1 MVPAEQVAS
10 VRGCRR
16 APADSP
22 AYPDVVVDIVRLARE
37 HSDVTAEQLVRLRR
51 LAADWSVIADL
62 AMADLVLWV
71 PTWNGGGYVAV
82 AHQRPDTA
90 RTCFANDLVGT
101 FVARGRRP
109 VMDMAMASAQ
119 PQRVISTAGGFSRQI
134 YPLVGDAGSVFALLG
149 RYTAGDSGDEGRLA
163 QAYQHTADQLCAMAA
178 AGEFALA
185 DRATE
190 APLRVG
196 GGMIRLDAAG
206 VVTYAS
212 PNAVSA
218 FRRLGVSVDLLGSS
232 LARLALRLHDRPDGA
247 DPDVARVAA
256 GKVSGRVELVHG
268 DATAVLES
276 IPLRRAGRHTGAV
289 LLMRDVTELRHRE
302 RDLLTTEAS
311 LREVHHRIKNNLQM
325 VAALLRLQS
334 RRVDSDEARGALIDA
349 GSRIGAIAGVHE
361 VLAAAPGSSVDFDE
375 VIDRVL
381 VMARELAPGSTLT
394 RLGNAGPWPSQTAT
408 TAAMCLA
415 ELVGNAVE
423 HSRGDVKVTVRVQ
436 VLGDR
441 AVIVVDDDG
450 PGLPKGFSPTD
461 SGRLGMQIVRTLV
474 SESDGEVSWSNR
486 PAGGTSVRVELR
498 KTLSAQDKP
507 RVR

>member
-1 MVPAEQVAS
+1 MPSAQ
-10 VRGCRR
+10 RT
-16 APADSP
+16 P
-22 AYPDVVVDIVRLARE
+22 YPGWVVDIVRLARE
-37 HSDVTAEQLVRLRR
+37 HSDVTPEQLVRLRR

-90 RTCFANDLVGT
+90 RTCFAHDVVGT
-101 FVARGRRP
+101 FTARGRRP
-109 VMDMAMASAQ
+109 VMDMVMASAR
-119 PQRVISTAGGFSRQI
+119 PQQATSSAGGFRQQI
-134 YPLVGDAGSVFALLG
+134 YPLLGDAGAVFALMG
-149 RYTAGDSGDEGRLA
+149 RYTTRDAGDAGRLA
-163 QAYQHTADQLCAMAA
+163 RAYQQTADELCEMVS
-178 AGEFALA
+178 AGAFAPT
-185 DRATE
+185 DRSTE
-190 APLRVG
+190 PPLRVG

-218 FRRLGVSVDLLGSS
+218 FRRLGVSVDLPGAS

-276 IPLRRAGRHTGAV
+276 IPLVSGDRPTGA
-289 LLMRDVTELRHRE
+289 LLLVRDVTELRHRE

-334 RRVDSDEARGALIDA
+334 RRVDSEEARGALVDA

-361 VLAAAPGSSVDFDE
+361 VLAANPGSSVDFDE

-381 VMARELAPGSTLT
+381 AMARELAPGSTLT
-394 RLGNAGPWPSQTAT
+394 RIGSAGPWPSQTAT

-423 HSRGDVKVTVRVQ
+423 HSGGTAAVSVRVR
-436 VLGDR
+436 VTGDR
-441 AVIVVDDDG
+441 AELVVEDDG
-450 PGLPKGFSPTD
+450 PGLPAGFTPEA
-461 SGRLGMQIVRTLV
+461 SGRLGLQIVQTLV
-474 SESDGEVSWSNR
+474 TENGGEVQWTNR
-486 PAGGTSVRVELR
+486 GGGGTSVTVSMR
-498 KTLSAQDKP
+498 KTLTAQDNS